1 MYTKEE
7 LEKVVRKN
15 TNRAIGLFEMHY
27 TNPLYETFEP
37 YKDSLNRTNIEIYL
51 GATRFNEGKQKTI
64 NYRNYRLERACE
76 ILNLH
81 NHETYGEISPMTY
94 GVIYNAHNWVH
105 FLATDVKISLH
116 NEKNKV
122 RIGVDYMHEYMLAL
136 MKLAGNNTNKVAEIV
151 LHNLEKMYIERK
163 VENKK
168 TIAFLDVDVL
178 KSISDSVG
186 GGQAIDG
193 ISDMPYD
200 MFENIFMGAKREV
213 DAESIRNTSIFN
225 VTGVTELFHIINKI
239 L

>member
-1 MYTKEE
+1 
-7 LEKVVRKN
+7 
-15 TNRAIGLFEMHY
+15 
-27 TNPLYETFEP
+27 
-37 YKDSLNRTNIEIYL
+37 
-51 GATRFNEGKQKTI
+51 
-64 NYRNYRLERACE
+64 
-76 ILNLH
+76 
-81 NHETYGEISPMTY
+81 MTY

-136 MKLAGNNTNKVAEIV
+136 MNLAGNNTNKVAEIV
-151 LHNLEKMYIERK
+151 LHNLEKVYIERK

-168 TIAFLDVDVL
+168 TIEFLDVDVL
-178 KSISDSVG
+178 KSISESVG
-186 GGQAIDG
+186 GGQVIDG
-193 ISDMPYD
+193 VSDMPYD

-213 DAESIRNTSIFN
+213 DVDSIRNSSIFN